1 MTEPLDLLITDA
13 DLVTATDRM
22 RTDIGVRA
30 GRVVAL
36 GERLGMRTHRH
47 IDAGGRLVTP
57 GGVDAHCH
65 IEQRAST
72 GVMTADDFLSG
83 TVSAA
88 HGGTTT
94 VLPFAAQQRG
104 QSLRQVVK
112 DYHAAATP
120 KAVIDYG
127 FHLIVSDPT
136 EAVLGQ
142 ELPALIADGYTS
154 FKVYMTYDSL
164 RLNDRQML
172 DVFATARREGALVM
186 VHAENHDMI
195 GWLADRLLSQGHRA
209 PKFHT
214 IAHSRLAEGEAAR
227 RAIDLARLADASV
240 FIVHVSE
247 PGAMAAIRTAQTE
260 GAKVFA
266 ETCPQYLFLTA
277 ADTDRPGME
286 GAMWCC
292 SPPPRDTSAQEA
304 MWRGLTNGTFA
315 VFSSDHA
322 PYSMDENGKLAKGP
336 DVAFKYM
343 VNGVPGLEV
352 RMPLLLSEGV
362 GASRMDLHR
371 FVALTATNPA
381 KIYGLFP
388 TKGTIAVGSDADIV
402 VWDRDR
408 AVTIRWADLHDR
420 VGYSPYEGRTV
431 RGWPDLVIRRGEVVV
446 DQGRLTAE
454 PGSGRFL
461 PRARPDSAR
470 PAGRPATGLSV
481 DEAFGADLY

>member
-1 MTEPLDLLITDA
+1 MSATVDLLITDA

-22 RTDIGVRA
+22 RTDIAVRD

-36 GERLGMRTHRH
+36 GEGLDRNAART
-47 IDAGGRLVTP
+47 IPAGGRLVTP

-83 TVSAA
+83 TISAA

-94 VLPFAAQQRG
+94 VLPFAAQHRG
-104 QSLRQVVK
+104 QSLREVVRA
-112 DYHAAATP
+112 YHAVAEP

-136 EAVLGQ
+136 ETVLGQ
-142 ELPALIADGYTS
+142 ELPALIEDGYTS
-154 FKVYMTYDSL
+154 FKVYMTYDAL

-172 DVFATARREGALVM
+172 DVFATARR
-186 VHAENHDMI
+186 D
-195 GWLADRLLSQGHRA
+195 
-209 PKFHT
+209 
-214 IAHSRLAEGEAAR
+214 AHSRLAEGEATR

-247 PGAMAAIRTAQTE
+247 PGAMAAIRQAQTD
-260 GAKVFA
+260 GANVFA

-277 ADTDRPGME
+277 EDTDKPGMG

-292 SPPPRDTSAQEA
+292 SPPPRDEAAQEA
-304 MWRGLTNGTFA
+304 MWRGLANGTFA

-322 PYSMDENGKLAKGP
+322 PYTLDAEGKLAKGP
-336 DVAFKYM
+336 DVAFKHM

-362 GASRMDLHR
+362 GGGRIDLNR
-371 FVALTATNPA
+371 FVAVTATEPA
-381 KIYGLFP
+381 KVYGLFP
-388 TKGTIAVGSDADIV
+388 RKGTVAVGSDADLVI
-402 VWDRDR
+402 WDRER
-408 AVTIRWADLHDR
+408 EVTLRWEDLHDR
-420 VGYSPYEGRTV
+420 VGYTPYEGRRI
-431 RGWPDLVIRRGEVVV
+431 RGWPDLVISRGRVVIENGALNA
-446 DQGRLTAE
+446 D
-454 PGSGRFL
+454 PGTGRFL
-461 PRARPDSAR
+461 PRVRPDSAR
-470 PAGRPATGLSV
+470 PGGRPAAGLSPS
-481 DEAFGADLY
+481 EAFGADLF

>member
-1 MTEPLDLLITDA
+1 MSATVDLLITDA

-22 RTDIGVRA
+22 RTDIAVRD

-36 GERLGMRTHRH
+36 GEGLDRNAART
-47 IDAGGRLVTP
+47 IPAGGRLVTP

-83 TVSAA
+83 TISAA

-94 VLPFAAQQRG
+94 VLPFAAQHRG
-104 QSLRQVVK
+104 QSLREVVRA
-112 DYHAAATP
+112 YHAVAEP

-136 EAVLGQ
+136 ETVLGQ
-142 ELPALIADGYTS
+142 ELPALIEDGYTS
-154 FKVYMTYDSL
+154 FKVYMTYDAL

-195 GWLADRLLSQGHRA
+195 GWLADRLLTQGHRA

-214 IAHSRLAEGEAAR
+214 VAHSRLAEGEATR

-247 PGAMAAIRTAQTE
+247 PGAMAAIRQAQTD
-260 GAKVFA
+260 GANVFA

-277 ADTDRPGME
+277 EDTDKPGMD

-292 SPPPRDTSAQEA
+292 SPPPRDEAAQEA
-304 MWRGLTNGTFA
+304 MWRGLANGTFA

-322 PYSMDENGKLAKGP
+322 PYTLDAEGKLAKGP
-336 DVAFKYM
+336 DVAFKHM

-362 GASRMDLHR
+362 GGGRIDLNR
-371 FVALTATNPA
+371 FVAVTATEPA
-381 KIYGLFP
+381 KVYGLFP
-388 TKGTIAVGSDADIV
+388 RKGTVAVGSDADLVI
-402 VWDRDR
+402 WDRER
-408 AVTIRWADLHDR
+408 EVTLRWEDLHDR
-420 VGYSPYEGRTV
+420 VGYTPYEGRRI
-431 RGWPDLVIRRGEVVV
+431 RGWPDLVISRGRVVIENGALNA
-446 DQGRLTAE
+446 D
-454 PGSGRFL
+454 PGTGRFL
-461 PRARPDSAR
+461 PRVRPDSAR
-470 PAGRPATGLSV
+470 PGGRPAAGLSPS
-481 DEAFGADLY
+481 EAFGADLF